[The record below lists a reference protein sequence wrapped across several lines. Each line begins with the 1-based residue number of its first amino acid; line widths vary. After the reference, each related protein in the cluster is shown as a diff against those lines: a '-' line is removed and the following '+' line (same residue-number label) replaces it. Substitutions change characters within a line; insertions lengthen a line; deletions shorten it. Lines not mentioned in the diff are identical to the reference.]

1 MLCNTEI
8 LCEMYCTQSLI
19 ILNRMA
25 HVFYLCVL
33 YIFIVYILCII
44 LYVYVSGETN
54 KILNLESSISQF
66 LENSVDTVCTVELKF
81 TIFLMFSCCYQH
93 S

>member
-66 LENSVDTVCTVELKF
+66 LENSVDTVCTVELNS
-81 TIFLMFSCCYQH
+81 LFS
-93 S
+93 